1 MLQIER
7 HFKAVENVPPKNASE
22 CWIGKH
28 TSLRG
33 HDHSEGIVAQQCLF
47 YLYATEL
54 KRWHTRDERSWRTP
68 LDWRPSSRLVG
79 FHDEGSVCQAW
90 LESAVIFVPVSRSIS
105 NVDGPILTG
114 TKYTFRT
121 FFRCMSKASAG
132 TAATT
137 CAVPAA

>member
-22 CWIGKH
+22 CWIGKD

-68 LDWRPSSRLVG
+68 ARLEAFEQAGGLPRRGQCVPGMARKRRHIRSRIQKHLKRR
-79 FHDEGSVCQAW
+79 W
-90 LESAVIFVPVSRSIS
+90 
-105 NVDGPILTG
+105 T
-114 TKYTFRT
+114 
-121 FFRCMSKASAG
+121 
-132 TAATT
+132 
-137 CAVPAA
+137 